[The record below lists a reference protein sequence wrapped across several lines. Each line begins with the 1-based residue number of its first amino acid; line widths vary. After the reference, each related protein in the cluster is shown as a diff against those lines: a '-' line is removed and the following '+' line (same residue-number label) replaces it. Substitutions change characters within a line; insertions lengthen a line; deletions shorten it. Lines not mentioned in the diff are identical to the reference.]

1 MRPRGGFESGR
12 PDYLTLI
19 RTVAVESGGGV
30 LRVLRGRVA
39 WLLFGVV
46 EFVGEGWRGEGG
58 EGLGDLGVLYVL
70 VVDEEA

>member
-1 MRPRGGFESGR
+1 
-12 PDYLTLI
+12 LILI
-19 RTVAVESGGGV
+19 RTVAVGSDGGV

-39 WLLFGVV
+39 WLVLGVV
-46 EFVGEGWRGEGG
+46 ELVGEAWCCEGG